1 MALMYQ
7 RKAIFLRL
15 VIGVSPVSDP
25 LMGCYSDLET
35 VGLSAGF

>member
-15 VIGVSPVSDP
+15 VSDP

-35 VGLSAGF
+35 VGLMQVLDKPCS